1 MDAIEL
7 LNNKHEEKAF
17 DLILANVT
25 TNVLIDKCS
34 EFLEVLHIGGILI
47 GSGILQEQITEIS
60 YFFMDNGFR
69 LMDVVS
75 DGDWRA
81 IIMKKV

>member
-1 MDAIEL
+1 MDAIDL
-7 LNNKHEEKAF
+7 LDSKHEEKAF

-25 TNVLIDKCS
+25 TYVLIHKFS
-34 EFLEVLHIGGILI
+34 QILEVLHMGGILI
-47 GSGILQEQITEIS
+47 GSGILQEQMTEIS